1 MTMQRTKKR
10 RRLHPAWL
18 SVLFLLVVGAIAY
31 YAFNEGPPFVHGF
44 RVSALMDDA
53 NALRRKSPV
62 RIAGVTVG
70 KVVDVTGGPGNT
82 TKVEMELDP
91 QALPLH
97 TDATVRARPRLFVE
111 GGFYVALSP
120 GTPNAPVMKDGGTI
134 PVPQTRSAVQ
144 LYQVLSIF
152 DRPTRASGKQL
163 LHATADA
170 LANGGADG
178 LRRMNASLAPTLRDL
193 ALVSQASRGTAPHDL
208 STVVAQTARIS
219 RTLAAHDVA
228 LGGLVSNLNTTATAL
243 ASQDGALGE
252 SIAELD
258 RVMRVTPPALD
269 ALDRVLPKLGRFSR
283 TLDPGLVAAPPLLA
297 RLSTAVTQFGTIV
310 EPRERRRLVAALKG
324 TLVDFPELT
333 TRLTKLVAIVKPISD
348 CVTSHVTPILGSK
361 LDDGALS
368 TGRPVWQDIA
378 HALPGIAS
386 AAQTFDGNGYSL
398 RYQAGGSDR
407 TVSTGPIP
415 GLGALTGVLPGPSQI
430 EGSRPVWVGRLKP
443 SDFRPD
449 ARCEDQP
456 LPDLHSAPGPSGLS
470 ATGKTTKIVAPTP
483 GALRPLVQLLRG
495 RTKEARR

>member
-1 MTMQRTKKR
+1 MSTRRARKR

-18 SVLFLLVVGAIAY
+18 AVLFLLVVGAIAY

-44 RVSALMDDA
+44 RVSALMSDA

-70 KVVDVTGGPGNT
+70 KVVSVSGGPGRT
-82 TKVEMELDP
+82 TKVDMELQP
-91 QALPLH
+91 AALPLH

-120 GTPNAPVMKDGGTI
+120 GTPNAPIMKDGGTI

-144 LYQVLSIF
+144 LYQLLSVF
-152 DRPTRASGKQL
+152 DRPTRASGKRV
-163 LHATADA
+163 LHVTADA
-170 LANGGADG
+170 LASGGAGG
-178 LRRMNASLAPTLRDL
+178 LRRMSASLPSTLRDL
-193 ALVSQASRGTAPHDL
+193 AVVAQASRGTAPHDL
-208 STVVAQTARIS
+208 STVIAQTARITQ
-219 RTLAAHDVA
+219 TLAAHDVA

-243 ASQDGALGE
+243 ASQDGALGDG
-252 SIAELD
+252 IAELD
-258 RVMRVTPPALD
+258 RVMRAAPPALT
-269 ALDRVLPKLGRFSR
+269 ALDRVLPTLGRFSR
-283 TLDPGLVAAPPLLA
+283 TLDPGLVAAPPLFE
-297 RLSTAVTQFGTIV
+297 RLSTAVTQFGSIV
-310 EPRERRRLVAALKG
+310 EPRERRRLVAAFRG

-333 TRLTKLVAIVKPISD
+333 TRLTKLVSIVKPISD
-348 CVTSHVTPILGSK
+348 CVTSHVTPVLTSK
-361 LDDGALS
+361 LDDGTLS
-368 TGRPVWQDIA
+368 TNRPVWQDIA

-415 GLGALTGVLPGPSQI
+415 GLGTLTGTQPGASPI
-430 EGSRPVWVGRLKP
+430 EGSRPRWVGRLKP

-456 LPDLHSAPGPSGLS
+456 LPNLNAEPGPPGVA
-470 ATGKTTKIVAPTP
+470 ATGQTTKTVAPTP
-483 GALRPLVQLLRG
+483 GALRPLVRLLRDHQ
-495 RTKEARR
+495 EARR